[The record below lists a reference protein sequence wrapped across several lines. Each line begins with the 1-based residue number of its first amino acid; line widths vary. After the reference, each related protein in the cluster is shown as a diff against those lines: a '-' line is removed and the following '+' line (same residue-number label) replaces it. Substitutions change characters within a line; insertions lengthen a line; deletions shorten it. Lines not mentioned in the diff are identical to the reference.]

1 MKIVKTNT
9 ILKHLVYNLCHME
22 NTYPDTYQTG
32 KARKQNLRREGRVI
46 DELKR
51 KHEC

>member
-9 ILKHLVYNLCHME
+9 TLKHLVYNLCHME
-22 NTYPDTYQTG
+22 NTYPGTNQTG
-32 KARKQNLRREGRVI
+32 KARKQNLRREAPVI

>member
-1 MKIVKTNT
+1 
-9 ILKHLVYNLCHME
+9 ME

-32 KARKQNLRREGRVI
+32 KGRKQNLRREGPVI